1 MNNLFNHDTDRD
13 ALGVALAREGV
24 WTHYMYSPP
33 ETEVFD
39 RALGLYP
46 CLEIHQGLA
55 KRRRMGMGLAPKEI
69 CSSLIEMDEGEHA
82 VEFLQYIKHS
92 TPEGY
97 SHEESYLEGVEKV
110 MVFLVPAFI
119 NKMEEIKSEMW
130 PGSSTRQTL
139 KTMISLVDD
148 MFPFAF
154 EGHPAGKV
162 QPLHQPYIA
171 RRLYEIGDTELFTM
185 IYDRMNQQTKTALV
199 RDMTDFMCAAK
210 ANHLPLQ
217 LRLLEKV
224 NGDKHELGPVGLSN
238 VTLSFWKDLPALL
251 KVLKTDGT
259 ATNYRQVFDM
269 AIDRLSIESVYQQ
282 ADALKK
288 SKLFP
293 IVSGMAA
300 LLVDVRAAGL
310 ELTEKDFRE
319 TLRPIEK
326 VATLGKRMQW
336 VTPMGDSF
344 ATLKADM
351 KAGFEGH
358 TPTELF
364 KRPLPKELAGAMSTV
379 MDDTRW
385 VAKARLK
392 DQGKIF
398 GEDLGL

>member
-1 MNNLFNHDTDRD
+1 MNNLFNHDTEHE
-13 ALGVALAREGV
+13 AMGLALAREGV
-24 WTHYMYSPP
+24 WTHYMYCPP
-33 ETEVFD
+33 SSEIFD

-46 CLEIHQGLA
+46 CLEVHKGLA
-55 KRRRMGMGLAPKEI
+55 QRRRMGTGLEPKEI
-69 CSSLIEMDEGEHA
+69 CSSLVEMDEGEHA
-82 VEFLQYIKHS
+82 LEFLQYIKHS

-97 SHEESYLEGVEKV
+97 SHEEGYLEGAENV
-110 MVFLVPAFI
+110 MTFLVPAFI
-119 NKMEEIKSEMW
+119 KKMEEIKSEMW
-130 PGSSTRQTL
+130 RGSSARQTL

-154 EGHPAGKV
+154 EGHPAGKA

-185 IYDRMNQQTKTALV
+185 IYDRMNQQTQTALV

-251 KVLKTDGT
+251 KMLKTDGT

-282 ADALKK
+282 ADAFKK